1 MTFVNFFE
9 FADRHHATSTYT
21 SMASQLTTSLRTLRS
36 KEQTSA
42 LLDLGVRTDKSTAYD
57 VADLWRGP
65 TPKHV
70 SEMAKLI
77 RSWAASGQRDVQSTD
92 VWRNWWRD
100 MEVRALETAYRLPSV
115 WVFQAFGPEFES
127 HKHGLHVRDFACYD
141 GLHPNHDG
149 RAESMVSD
157 LLWRG
162 LSSGLNAARKLP
174 PTAKYTLSAPL
185 QALPRRVGHV
195 CFTFDAEG
203 WQMLTG
209 EKKTNRKMHEQSM
222 IQTLQA
228 PTILHNDGW
237 NFIMYEPQS
246 RTPFKPG
253 IVANKAGARLS
264 FEVDTS
270 GATNPAVSLQH
281 LESKTGMGIALLECA
296 HCKCKATRIDAT
308 GAVSLLSTLVTRE
321 VSVSSHKQCKLA

>member
-1 MTFVNFFE
+1 MPSILACPGSYLSFKPDMVMVDFFTAYHGGQSALIYERVVRLLLAGKDKRPPPVVTFVNFFE

-115 WVFQAFGPEFES
+115 WVF
-127 HKHGLHVRDFACYD
+127 R
-141 GLHPNHDG
+141 
-149 RAESMVSD
+149 
-157 LLWRG
+157 LLA
-162 LSSGLNAARKLP
+162 LSLR
-174 PTAKYTLSAPL
+174 
-185 QALPRRVGHV
+185 
-195 CFTFDAEG
+195 
-203 WQMLTG
+203 
-209 EKKTNRKMHEQSM
+209 
-222 IQTLQA
+222 
-228 PTILHNDGW
+228 
-237 NFIMYEPQS
+237 
-246 RTPFKPG
+246 
-253 IVANKAGARLS
+253 
-264 FEVDTS
+264 
-270 GATNPAVSLQH
+270 ATNTGYTCAISPAM
-281 LESKTGMGIALLECA
+281 TACIRIMMGALSRWSPIYC
-296 HCKCKATRIDAT
+296 
-308 GAVSLLSTLVTRE
+308 GA
-321 VSVSSHKQCKLA
+321 A